1 MFRDYLE
8 YIWLRRGLFGS
19 LVTLGVDKALVIDMN
34 VRKTNATVVC
44 WRFAEYIGYM
54 TLWKVRNIETAI
66 LDFFVYIVWKYSNSH
81 THAHTHTH
89 THTHT
94 HHLLFSSLFGGSV
107 IFINTFFPQRSWNE
121 FYRSLQWKTLTH
133 FRVWL
138 NLAPVI
144 NFQCHSLNLIGLARI
159 LIASP
164 QTCKYN

>member
-1 MFRDYLE
+1 M
-8 YIWLRRGLFGS
+8 FGS
-19 LVTLGVDKALVIDMN
+19 LVTLGVDKVLVIDMN
-34 VRKTNATVVC
+34 GRKTNATVVC
-44 WRFAEYIGYM
+44 WRFAEYTGYM

-66 LDFFVYIVWKYSNSH
+66 LDFLFILFEN
-81 THAHTHTH
+81 TAI
-89 THTHT
+89 HTHT

-121 FYRSLQWKTLTH
+121 FYRSLQWKTLTR